1 MFWVSRVRILPA
13 QVHAYTLPTMRLS
26 PQHQSVIRQAAH
38 ELVGDEAHVLLFG
51 SRTDDAQRGGDVDVL
66 VQSPEV
72 LPSRLELELRLGARL
87 ERALGGRKVDVLLV
101 DPSTP
106 LQPVHRIALSQGV
119 PL

>member
-1 MFWVSRVRILPA
+1 
-13 QVHAYTLPTMRLS
+13 VHAYTLLTMRLS
-26 PQHQSVIRQAAH
+26 LKHQSVIRQAAH
-38 ELVGDEAHVLLFG
+38 ELVGDEARVLLFG
-51 SRTDDAQRGGDVDVL
+51 SRTDDAERGGDVDVL

>member
-1 MFWVSRVRILPA
+1 
-13 QVHAYTLPTMRLS
+13 
-26 PQHQSVIRQAAH
+26 
-38 ELVGDEAHVLLFG
+38 
-51 SRTDDAQRGGDVDVL
+51 
-66 VQSPEV
+66 
-72 LPSRLELELRLGARL
+72 LELELRLGARL